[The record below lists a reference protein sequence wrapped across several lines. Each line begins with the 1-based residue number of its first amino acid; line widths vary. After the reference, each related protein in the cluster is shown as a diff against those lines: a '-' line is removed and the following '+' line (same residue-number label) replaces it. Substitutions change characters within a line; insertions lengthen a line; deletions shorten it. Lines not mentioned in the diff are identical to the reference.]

1 MILGQKVLVCASY
14 SLFLILFLDTE
25 LARHALNNGRGPTNS
40 SRNDDVWA
48 VFAAI
53 TVLGCALMY
62 VMMCCH
68 MTRSL
73 IIASLG

>member
-14 SLFLILFLDTE
+14 SLFLLLFLDAE
-25 LARHALNNGRGPTNS
+25 LARHALNNGRGPNNLST
-40 SRNDDVWA
+40 NDDVWT

-62 VMMCCH
+62 VILRCR
-68 MTRSL
+68 TIQSL
-73 IIASLG
+73 LNPFLG